1 MRIRKLAKEVGVNEE
16 VLLGLA
22 LELGLGRYAD
32 ADQQLGKEAEERL
45 RIAVRHRPPEMRH
58 AVRTPNFLNRPP
70 VRPYVPGED
79 PLWEGAIKGVA
90 PLSSP
95 KAPTTTTRGTGKAP
109 PPARLPTPAVAPAKI
124 PAKGAPAAGPA
135 VQPSPPAPAK
145 STSVATHAI
154 KSMEAQ
160 ELEKT
165 RAALEKSTIERDQ
178 LRAELEALQQRLTQL
193 TEQNLLFAGRMAKAM
208 EEQERAAR
216 ALDASSA
223 EAAMLRERVGSL
235 EQNLGALEE
244 RPGPL
249 SLRKVLERR
258 GIMGEDEGIMVLN
271 ALLQAQQGRTLLSL
285 LSTEDPE
292 SFREFLHEKLLLVA
306 EGDEV
311 PPGVVSFRVPNER
324 SEADPPSAV
333 RDALRRFSTACLV
346 HNLRSVVVIGGTPA
360 YHRVLREGLDGRLKL
375 RLVPGDR
382 RGRMAEYPAADV
394 VILWASTILDHR
406 VSAHYP
412 NGWIIPHRGIAR
424 MLAAATERI
433 EGRSS

>member
-1 MRIRKLAKEVGVNEE
+1 MRIRKLAKELGVNEE

-32 ADQQLGKEAEERL
+32 AEQQLGKEAEERL

-70 VRPYVPGED
+70 VRPYLPGEE
-79 PLWEGAIKGVA
+79 PLWDGVMKGVA
-90 PLSSP
+90 PLAP
-95 KAPTTTTRGTGKAP
+95 KAPTTTTKGTGKAP
-109 PPARLPTPAVAPAKI
+109 PPARIAAPAPPPAKVHAKTVPTSGIVAATPA
-124 PAKGAPAAGPA
+124 
-135 VQPSPPAPAK
+135 PAPAK
-145 STSVATHAI
+145 SASVAAI
-154 KSMEAQ
+154 ALKSMEAQ
-160 ELEKT
+160 ELETT
-165 RAALEKSTIERDQ
+165 RASLEKAVTEGAQ
-178 LRAELEALQQRLTQL
+178 LRTELAALQQRLAQL
-193 TEQNLLFAGRMAKAM
+193 TDQNLLFAGRMAKAM
-208 EEQERAAR
+208 EEQEQAERSLESAR
-216 ALDASSA
+216 S
-223 EAAMLRERVGSL
+223 EAATLRERTSSL
-235 EQNLGALEE
+235 EQNLGELEG

-249 SLRKVLERR
+249 ALRKALEKR
-258 GIMGEDEGIMVLN
+258 GIMGEDEGIMVLT
-271 ALLQAQQGRTLLSL
+271 ALLQAQQGRTLMSL

-292 SFREFLHEKLLLVA
+292 GFREFLHEKLLLVA

-311 PPGVVSFRVPNER
+311 PPGVVPFRVPQER
-324 SEADPPSAV
+324 SESDPPSAV

-346 HNLRSVVVIGGTPA
+346 HNLRSIVIVGGTPA

-382 RGRMAEYPAADV
+382 RGRLAEYPAAEV

-412 NGWIIPHRGIAR
+412 AGWVIPHRGIAR

>member
-79 PLWEGAIKGVA
+79 PLWDGAMKGVA
-90 PLSSP
+90 PLATP

-109 PPARLPTPAVAPAKI
+109 PPARVQAPPPAAPAK
-124 PAKGAPAAGPA
+124 
-135 VQPSPPAPAK
+135 APAK
-145 STSVATHAI
+145 PQPGSAGSPPPSG
-154 KSMEAQ
+154 KSMVAGTLQSIEAQ

-165 RAALEKSTIERDQ
+165 RASLEKATAERDQ
-178 LRAELEALQQRLTQL
+178 LRTELSALQQRLAQM
-193 TEQNLLFAGRMAKAM
+193 TEQNLLFAGRMAKAL
-208 EEQERAAR
+208 EEQERAER
-216 ALDASSA
+216 ALESA
-223 EAAMLRERVGSL
+223 GTESVLLRERVAAL
-235 EQNLGALEE
+235 EQNLGALEG

-249 SLRKVLERR
+249 SLRKVLEKR
-258 GIMGEDEGIMVLN
+258 GIMGEDEGIMVLT

-292 SFREFLHEKLLLVA
+292 GFREFLHEKLLLVS

-311 PPGVVSFRVPNER
+311 PAGVVPFRVPAER

-346 HNLRSVVVIGGTPA
+346 HNLRSIVIVGGSPA

-382 RGRMAEYPAADV
+382 RGRMAEYPAAEV

-412 NGWIIPHRGIAR
+412 NGWIIPHRGIVR
-424 MLAAATERI
+424 MLAAATDRI

>member
-70 VRPYVPGED
+70 VRPYIPGED

-109 PPARLPTPAVAPAKI
+109 PPARVPLPPVAPVKVAAKAAPMGAAAK
-124 PAKGAPAAGPA
+124 PAPPPAATKPA
-135 VQPSPPAPAK
+135 
-145 STSVATHAI
+145 SVATNAI

-160 ELEKT
+160 ELEKART
-165 RAALEKSTIERDQ
+165 AVEKATTERNH
-178 LRAELEALQQRLTQL
+178 LRTELDALQQRLTQL
-193 TEQNLLFAGRMAKAM
+193 TDQNLLFAGRMAKAL

-216 ALDASSA
+216 ALEASSA
-223 EAAMLRERVGSL
+223 EAALLRERVGSL

-244 RPGPL
+244 RPGPIP
-249 SLRKVLERR
+249 LRKVLERR

-271 ALLQAQQGRTLLSL
+271 ALLQAQQGRSLLSL

-292 SFREFLHEKLLLVA
+292 GFREFLNEKLLFVA

-311 PPGVVSFRVPNER
+311 PQGVVPFRVPSER

-412 NGWIIPHRGIAR
+412 AGWVIPHRGIAR